1 MNTKNKLL
9 PPLVKLKDCVI
20 VWYTKQRIRELESS
34 RARWKSKAIQRR
46 DRIRELEARLDWTE
60 KELKKNDF

>member
-9 PPLVKLKDCVI
+9 QPLVKLKDHI
-20 VWYTKQRIRELESS
+20 VVLYTKQRIRELESS

-46 DRIRELEARLDWTE
+46 DRIRELEARLDQTE